1 MPSPGAAVR
10 AQRSGAFRSGPV
22 LESLAVTSRRRKVW
36 IDLTNSPHVLFFRP
50 VIRRLD
56 EAGVE
61 TVVTA
66 RDFAQT
72 LGLLERYGIAHT
84 VIGRHG
90 GASVRGK
97 ALGMIRRSGAMIRFG
112 RGRGFT
118 QAVSHGSNDLAVAAR
133 TLRLHSTVIHDYE
146 GAAGMHRIN
155 FRLASKVMTPD
166 VIPYS
171 ALAGYGLPESRFR
184 PYHGLKEQ
192 VALADFEPDDSV
204 YEELGLDRER
214 PIVVLRPP
222 ATMSLYHRG
231 IENTVFDEVL
241 SKLLDSDAQVVLL
254 PRTPEQAAS
263 FAGATGVIIP
273 PRPVDGPSLVWA
285 ADAVVSAGGTMNR
298 EAAVLGVPTW
308 TTFAGALGAVDRTLV
323 EQGRMGVL
331 ERADDVVIGKRERAE
346 PRFEAIADEVTAEI
360 LRT

>member
-1 MPSPGAAVR
+1 MPASA
-10 AQRSGAFRSGPV
+10 
-22 LESLAVTSRRRKVW
+22 RKVW

-50 VIRRLD
+50 ILRRLD

-61 TVVTA
+61 TVVSA

-97 ALGMIRRSGAMIRFG
+97 ALGMVRRSGSMVRFG
-112 RGRGFT
+112 RGQGIT
-118 QAVSHGSNDLAVAAR
+118 QAVSHGSNDLAIAAR
-133 TLRLHSTVIHDYE
+133 MLRMHSTVIHDYE

-171 ALAGYGLPESRFR
+171 AISDFGLSEARFH

-192 VALADFEPDDSV
+192 VALADFEPDDTV

-231 IENTVFDEVL
+231 IENTVFDDVVTR
-241 SKLLDSDAQVVLL
+241 LLDSDAQVVLL
-254 PRTPEQAAS
+254 PRTEEQAAS
-263 FAGATGVIIP
+263 FADVAGIIIP
-273 PRPVDGPSLVWA
+273 ERPVDGPSLVWV
-285 ADAVVSAGGTMNR
+285 ADAVISAGGTMNR

-308 TTFAGALGAVDRTLV
+308 TTFAGTLGAVDRELV
-323 EQGRMGVL
+323 EQGRMQVL
-331 ERADDVVIGKRERAE
+331 EQADDIEITKREPVE
-346 PRFEAIADEVTAEI
+346 PHFEAIADEVTEEI

>member
-1 MPSPGAAVR
+1 MAGQP
-10 AQRSGAFRSGPV
+10 
-22 LESLAVTSRRRKVW
+22 RKVW
-36 IDLTNSPHVLFFRP
+36 IDLTNSPHVVFFRP

-56 EAGVE
+56 AAGVE

-72 LGLLERYGIAHT
+72 LGLLDRYGIPHT
-84 VIGRHG
+84 VIGKHG

-97 ALGMIRRSGAMIRFG
+97 ALGLVRRSGSMIAFG
-112 RGRGFT
+112 RGRGIT

-133 TLRLHSTVIHDYE
+133 TLRIHSTVIHDYE

-171 ALAGYGLPESRFR
+171 ALAGYGLKEARFR

-192 VALADFEPDDSV
+192 VALADFSFDEGV
-204 YEELGLDRER
+204 YQELGLDRDR
-214 PIVVLRPP
+214 AIVVLRPP

-231 IENTVFDEVL
+231 IENTVFDDVVER
-241 SKLLDSDAQVVLL
+241 LLESDAQVVLL
-254 PRTPEQAAS
+254 PRTPEQGAS
-263 FAGATGVIIP
+263 FAAAAGVIIP
-273 PRPVDGPSLVWA
+273 ERPVDGPSLVWA
-285 ADAVVSAGGTMNR
+285 ADAVISAGGTMNR

-308 TTFAGALGAVDRTLV
+308 TTFAGELGAVDRALV
-323 EQGRMGVL
+323 QQGRMQVL
-331 ERADDVVIGKRERAE
+331 TSAEEVEIGKRERAA
-346 PRFEAIADEVTAEI
+346 PDFEAVADEVTEEI

>member
-1 MPSPGAAVR
+1 MTR
-10 AQRSGAFRSGPV
+10 AS
-22 LESLAVTSRRRKVW
+22 RKVW

-56 EAGVE
+56 DAGVE

-72 LGLLERYGIAHT
+72 LGLLERYRIEHT

-97 ALGMIRRSGAMIRFG
+97 ALGLVRRSGAMIAFG
-112 RGRGFT
+112 RGKGIT

-133 TLRLHSTVIHDYE
+133 TLRIHSTVIHDYE

-171 ALAGYGLPESRFR
+171 ALSGYGLKEAKFH

-192 VALADFEPDDSV
+192 VALADFAFDETV

-231 IENTVFDEVL
+231 IENTVFDEVVTR
-241 SKLLDSDAQVVLL
+241 LLESDAQVVLL
-254 PRTPEQAAS
+254 PRTPEQGRMLAEAPR
-263 FAGATGVIIP
+263 VIIP
-273 PRPVDGPSLVWA
+273 ERPVDGPSLVWA
-285 ADAVVSAGGTMNR
+285 ADAVISAGGTMNR

-308 TTFAGALGAVDRTLV
+308 TTFAGELGAVDRELV
-323 EQGRMGVL
+323 EQGRMQVL
-331 ERADDVVIGKRERAE
+331 TRADQVEIAKRERSE
-346 PRFEAIADEVTAEI
+346 PHFEAVADEVTEEI
-360 LRT
+360 LRA

>member
-1 MPSPGAAVR
+1 MAKGS
-10 AQRSGAFRSGPV
+10 
-22 LESLAVTSRRRKVW
+22 RKVW

-72 LGLLERYGIAHT
+72 LGLLERYDIPHT
-84 VIGRHG
+84 VIGKHG
-90 GASVRGK
+90 GASVSGK
-97 ALGMIRRSGAMIRFG
+97 ALGLVRRSGAMIAFG
-112 RGRGFT
+112 RGEGIT
-118 QAVSHGSNDLAVAAR
+118 QAVSHGSNDLAIAAR
-133 TLRLHSTVIHDYE
+133 TLRIHSTVIHDYE

-171 ALAGYGLPESRFR
+171 ALSGYGLKEAKFH

-192 VALADFEPDDSV
+192 VALADFAFDESV

-231 IENTVFDEVL
+231 IENTVFDDVVAR
-241 SKLLDSDAQVVLL
+241 LLDSDAQVVLL
-254 PRTPEQAAS
+254 PRTPEQGRS
-263 FAGATGVIIP
+263 FADAPGVIIP
-273 PRPVDGPSLVWA
+273 ERPVDGPSLVWA
-285 ADAVVSAGGTMNR
+285 ADAVISAGGTMNR

-308 TTFAGALGAVDRTLV
+308 TTFAGELGAVDRELV
-323 EQGRMGVL
+323 EQGRMRVL
-331 ERADDVVIGKRERAE
+331 ADADEVEIAKREPAE
-346 PRFEAIADEVTAEI
+346 PDFEAVADEVTQEI

>member
-1 MPSPGAAVR
+1 MPT
-10 AQRSGAFRSGPV
+10 RSH
-22 LESLAVTSRRRKVW
+22 KVW

-50 VIRRLD
+50 ILRRLSD
-56 EAGVE
+56 AGVE

-72 LGLLERYGIAHT
+72 LGLLERYGIPHT

-90 GASVRGK
+90 GASVTGK
-97 ALGMIRRSGAMIRFG
+97 GLGLLRRSGALVRFG
-112 RGRGFT
+112 RGQGIT
-118 QAVSHGSNDLAVAAR
+118 QAVSHGSNDLAIAAR
-133 TLRLHSTVIHDYE
+133 MLRLHSTVLHDYE

-155 FRLASKVMTPD
+155 FRLATKVMLPD

-171 ALAGYGLPESRFR
+171 ALSGYGLSERR
-184 PYHGLKEQ
+184 HQPYHGLKEQ
-192 VALADFEPDDSV
+192 VALADFSPDEGV
-204 YEELGLDRER
+204 YDELGLDRER

-231 IENTVFDEVL
+231 IENTVFDDVVAR
-241 SKLLDSDAQVVLL
+241 LLDSDAQVVLL
-254 PRTPEQAAS
+254 PRTPEQGES
-263 FAGATGVIIP
+263 FAGTTGIIIP
-273 PRPVDGPSLVWA
+273 ERPVDGPSLVWV
-285 ADAVVSAGGTMNR
+285 ADVVISAGGTMNR

-308 TTFAGALGAVDRTLV
+308 TTFAGELGAVDRELV

-331 ERADDVVIGKRERAE
+331 ERAEDIVITKREPVE
-346 PRFEAIADEVTAEI
+346 PHFEAIADEVTEEI

>member
-1 MPSPGAAVR
+1 MAGQS
-10 AQRSGAFRSGPV
+10 
-22 LESLAVTSRRRKVW
+22 RKVW
-36 IDLTNSPHVLFFRP
+36 IDLTNSPHVIFFRP

-61 TVVTA
+61 TVITA

-72 LGLLERYGIAHT
+72 LGLLERFEIPHT
-84 VIGRHG
+84 VIGKHG

-97 ALGMIRRSGAMIRFG
+97 ALGLVRRSGSMIAFG
-112 RGRGFT
+112 RGQGIT
-118 QAVSHGSNDLAVAAR
+118 QAVSHGSNDLAIAAR

-171 ALAGYGLPESRFR
+171 ALSGYGLKPARFR

-192 VALADFEPDDSV
+192 VALADFAFDDSV
-204 YEELGLDRER
+204 YDELGLDRDR
-214 PIVVLRPP
+214 PIVVIRPP

-231 IENTVFDEVL
+231 IENTVFDDLVAR
-241 SKLLDSDAQVVLL
+241 LLASDAQVVLQ
-254 PRTPEQAAS
+254 PRTPEQGQAIAD
-263 FAGATGVIIP
+263 APGVVIP
-273 PRPVDGPSLVWA
+273 ERPVDGPSLVWA
-285 ADAVVSAGGTMNR
+285 ADAVISAGGTMNR

-308 TTFAGALGAVDRTLV
+308 TTFAGELGAVDRELV
-323 EQGRMGVL
+323 EQGRMQVL
-331 ERADDVVIGKRERAE
+331 TA
-346 PRFEAIADEVTAEI
+346 ADEVEI
-360 LRT
+360 I

>member
-1 MPSPGAAVR
+1 MSTPA
-10 AQRSGAFRSGPV
+10 
-22 LESLAVTSRRRKVW
+22 RKVW

-72 LGLLERYGIAHT
+72 LGLLERYDISHT
-84 VIGRHG
+84 VIGKHG
-90 GASVRGK
+90 GASVSGK
-97 ALGMIRRSGAMIRFG
+97 ALGLVRRSGSMIRFG
-112 RGRGFT
+112 RGQGIT
-118 QAVSHGSNDLAVAAR
+118 QSVSHGSNDLAIAAR
-133 TLRLHSTVIHDYE
+133 TLRIHSTVIHDYE

-155 FRLASKVMTPD
+155 FRLASKVMMPD

-171 ALAGYGLPESRFR
+171 ALSGYGLAEARFR

-192 VALADFEPDDSV
+192 VALADFTPDDSV
-204 YEELGLDRER
+204 YAELGLDRER

-231 IENTVFDEVL
+231 IENTVFDEVVTR
-241 SKLLDSDAQVVLL
+241 LLDSEAQVVLL
-254 PRTPEQAAS
+254 PRTPEQAQS
-263 FAGATGVIIP
+263 FADAPGVIIP
-273 PRPVDGPSLVWA
+273 EKPVDGPSLVWA
-285 ADAVVSAGGTMNR
+285 ADAVVSAGGSMNR

-308 TTFAGALGAVDRTLV
+308 TTFAGELGAVDRELV
-323 EQGRMGVL
+323 EQGRMRVL
-331 ERADDVVIGKRERAE
+331 ERADDIEITKREPSE
-346 PRFEAIADEVTAEI
+346 PQFEAVADEVTEEI

>member
-1 MPSPGAAVR
+1 M
-10 AQRSGAFRSGPV
+10 
-22 LESLAVTSRRRKVW
+22 LESDTVTSQRRKVW

-72 LGLLERYGIAHT
+72 LGLLERYGISHT

-97 ALGMIRRSGAMIRFG
+97 ALGMVRRSGAMVRFG
-112 RGRGFT
+112 RGQGFS
-118 QAVSHGSNDLAVAAR
+118 QAVSHGSNDLAIAAR
-133 TLRLHSTVIHDYE
+133 MLRLHSTVIHDYE

-171 ALAGYGLPESRFR
+171 ALAGYGLSASRFR

-192 VALADFEPDDSV
+192 VALADFSPDDSV
-204 YEELGLDRER
+204 YDELGLDRER

-222 ATMSLYHRG
+222 ATTSLYHRG
-231 IENTVFDEVL
+231 IENSVFDDVVA
-241 SKLLDSDAQVVLL
+241 KLLDSEAQVVLL
-254 PRTPEQAAS
+254 PRTPEQAGS
-263 FAGATGVIIP
+263 FAGAAGVIIP
-273 PRPVDGPSLVWA
+273 ERPVDGPSLVWA

-308 TTFAGALGAVDRTLV
+308 TTFAGELGAVDRTLV

-331 ERADDVVIGKRERAE
+331 ERADDVVISKRERSE
-346 PRFEAIADEVTAEI
+346 PHFEAIADEVTAEI